1 MFEIYSSVSNGG
13 TDWKSLASPAQAPA
27 LSIKGA
33 TNRVG
38 INTTSTSGTDTTVS
52 PNVSRNYI
60 LNVEGDMNLNGQFF
74 QNNAEFVT
82 SRWTEASNNTDIY
95 RLSKVGI
102 NKADPAYTL
111 DCAGDFN
118 VTGAFYVNGTVRW
131 IDQGGIINIAGN
143 TIDENLTTPQNS
155 VLFTYGNITINS
167 GRTVTVGS
175 GTEWTIY

>member
-1 MFEIYSSVSNGG
+1 MFEIYSSVSNGDV
-13 TDWKSLASPAQAPA
+13 DWKSLASPAQPPA

-52 PNVSRNYI
+52 PNVNRNYI
-60 LNVEGDMNLNGQFF
+60 LNVQGDMNLNGQFF

-82 SRWTEASNNTDIY
+82 SRWTEATNGTDIY

-111 DCAGDFN
+111 DCNGDFN

-131 IDQGGIINIAGN
+131 IDQGGIINIAGT
-143 TIDENLTTPQNS
+143 TIDENLTLS
-155 VLFTYGNITINS
+155 LIHI
-167 GRTVTVGS
+167 
-175 GTEWTIY
+175 